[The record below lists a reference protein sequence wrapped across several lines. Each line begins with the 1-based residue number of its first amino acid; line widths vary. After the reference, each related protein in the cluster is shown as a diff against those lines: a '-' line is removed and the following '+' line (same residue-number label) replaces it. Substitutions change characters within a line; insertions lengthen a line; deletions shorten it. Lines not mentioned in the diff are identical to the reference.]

1 MKYLNK
7 KANHHHTLLKYSLLK
22 LFNSNFQT
30 SIPVPITWESPPPS
44 PPLPLPPG
52 RLIFSKRQSALLRR
66 FPYSKIY
73 FSRDSICLKTIA

>member
-30 SIPVPITWESPPPS
+30 SIPVHIIWESPPP
-44 PPLPLPPG
+44 PPPLPPG
-52 RLIFSKRQSALLRR
+52 RLIFSKRQNALLSVSLILR
-66 FPYSKIY
+66 FLFPGIQ
-73 FSRDSICLKTIA
+73 FV

>member
-52 RLIFSKRQSALLRR
+52 RLIFSKRQSALLSVSLILR
-66 FPYSKIY
+66 FLFPGIQ
-73 FSRDSICLKTIA
+73 FV